1 MSESHSSLRI
11 KKGLC
16 CVNQSAN
23 QTETRAISRGGRLA
37 KVSRLANLN
46 QIISKVG
53 AYHVYFYVQV

>member
-16 CVNQSAN
+16 CVNQSVN
-23 QTETRAISRGGRLA
+23 QTETRAMPRGGRLCY
-37 KVSRLANLN
+37 RLAHLN
-46 QIISKVG
+46 QIISKVR